1 MQNFSKMVM
10 RVFPALMLGVLQLS
24 LISKA
29 AAQDE
34 IDFVKQVKPILE
46 SHCLEC
52 HGEIE
57 KDGEENDFKISDRDD
72 ALDFIGSDGAE
83 DSDLFYLIVSDD
95 EDEIMP
101 PPEHSKLTEAQI
113 KVLRDWIDQGASWP
127 EDVELVLSTEKPSV
141 PEQEVPPAGD
151 GTEPAKVTQ
160 EDAATDVGK
169 TSDEQVLEVEEANA
183 AKELARQNKQLYN
196 AAGSLHP
203 AAVHLPIGLLLA
215 SGFFAFLSLRG
226 NYVMGDCAYYC
237 LWLGAFGAV
246 AACFSGWWYSPMEHR
261 GAVASLQDLLDTSQ
275 EVFWHR
281 TGGIIIT
288 TFSIILALFARA
300 ARKRDAEDGVSWKF
314 GMILLAVCTGLV
326 GHNGGEMAYP
336 NQYKDLNA
344 VYERFLGDPTKE
356 VTDTKKDTKTDT
368 EMDSD
373 GGSRAREN

>member
-1 MQNFSKMVM
+1 MQDFSKIFM
-10 RVFPALMLGVLQLS
+10 RVFPALLLGVIQLS
-24 LISKA
+24 LISKV

-34 IDFVKQVKPILE
+34 VDFVKQVKPILE

-52 HGEIE
+52 HGETE
-57 KDGEENDFKISDRDD
+57 KDGEENDFRISDRDD

-127 EDVELVLSTEKPSV
+127 EGVELVLSTEAPPV
-141 PEQEVPPAGD
+141 TEPEVPLAGD
-151 GTEPAKVTQ
+151 GAEPAEGSQ
-160 EDAATDVGK
+160 GDATTGVGK
-169 TSDEQVLEVEEANA
+169 TSDEEVFEVEEPDG
-183 AKELARQNKQLYN
+183 AKEAARQTKQLYN

-261 GAVASLQDLLDTSQ
+261 GVVESLQDFLDTSQ

-288 TFSIILALFARA
+288 TFSILLALFARA

-356 VTDTKKDTKTDT
+356 VTDTEKDAVS
-368 EMDSD
+368 EADSND
-373 GGSRAREN
+373 GSRAREN

>member
-1 MQNFSKMVM
+1 MQDFSKIFM
-10 RVFPALMLGVLQLS
+10 RVFPALLLGVVQLS
-24 LISKA
+24 LISEV

-34 IDFVKQVKPILE
+34 VDFVKQVKPILE

-57 KDGEENDFKISDRDD
+57 KDGEENDFRISDRGD

-83 DSDLFYLIVSDD
+83 DSDLFYLVISDD
-95 EDEIMP
+95 EDEVMP

-127 EDVELVLSTEKPSV
+127 EDVELVLSTETP
-141 PEQEVPPAGD
+141 PATEPEVPPTGD
-151 GTEPAKVTQ
+151 GAEPAKGSQ
-160 EDAATDVGK
+160 GNATPGVGK
-169 TSDEQVLEVEEANA
+169 TSDEQVFEVQESDD
-183 AKELARQNKQLYN
+183 AKEAARQTKQLYN

-261 GAVASLQDLLDTSQ
+261 GVVESLQDFLDTSQ

-288 TFSIILALFARA
+288 TFSILLALFARA

-356 VTDTKKDTKTDT
+356 VTDTEKDAGT
-368 EMDSD
+368 EADSND
-373 GGSRAREN
+373 GSRAREN

>member
-1 MQNFSKMVM
+1 MQNFSKIFM
-10 RVFPALMLGVLQLS
+10 RIFPALMLGVLPLLLVS
-24 LISKA
+24 EV

-46 SHCLEC
+46 LHCLEC
-52 HGEIE
+52 HGETE
-57 KDGEENDFKISDRDD
+57 KEGEENDFQISDRDD

-83 DSDLFYLIVSDD
+83 DSDLFYLIVSED
-95 EDEIMP
+95 EDEVMP

-113 KVLRDWIDQGASWP
+113 NVLRDWIDQGADWP
-127 EDVELVLSTEKPSV
+127 EDVELVLNTEAPS
-141 PEQEVPPAGD
+141 PTDPEVPASGD
-151 GTEPAKVTQ
+151 SEEPAKVSQ
-160 EDAATDVGK
+160 EDAGSDVGK
-169 TSDEQVLEVEEANA
+169 TSGEQVLEVEEPDS
-183 AKELARQNKQLYN
+183 AKEIARQKKQLYN

-215 SGFFAFLSLRG
+215 SGLFAFLSLRG

-261 GAVASLQDLLDTSQ
+261 GTVASLQDFLDTSQ

-288 TFSIILALFARA
+288 TFAIILALFARA

-344 VYERFLGDPTKE
+344 VYERFFGDPSQE
-356 VTDTKKDTKTDT
+356 ASDTQTNS
-368 EMDSD
+368 DSD
-373 GGSRAREN
+373 SDLNGGSRAREN

>member
-1 MQNFSKMVM
+1 
-10 RVFPALMLGVLQLS
+10 
-24 LISKA
+24 
-29 AAQDE
+29 
-34 IDFVKQVKPILE
+34 LE
-46 SHCLEC
+46 LHCLEC
-52 HGEIE
+52 HGETE
-57 KDGEENDFKISDRDD
+57 KEGEENDFQISDRDD

-83 DSDLFYLIVSDD
+83 DSDLFYLIVSED
-95 EDEIMP
+95 EDEVMP

-113 KVLRDWIDQGASWP
+113 NVLRDWIDQGADWP
-127 EDVELVLSTEKPSV
+127 EDVELVLNTEAPSSTD
-141 PEQEVPPAGD
+141 PELPASGD
-151 GTEPAKVTQ
+151 GEEPAKVSQ
-160 EDAATDVGK
+160 EDAGSDVGK
-169 TSDEQVLEVEEANA
+169 TSGEQVLEMEEPDSS
-183 AKELARQNKQLYN
+183 KEIARQKKQLYN

-215 SGFFAFLSLRG
+215 SGLFAFLSLRG

-261 GAVASLQDLLDTSQ
+261 GTVTSLQDFLDTSQ

-288 TFSIILALFARA
+288 TFAIILALFARA

-344 VYERFLGDPTKE
+344 VYERFFGDPSKE
-356 VTDTKKDTKTDT
+356 ASDAQTNS
-368 EMDSD
+368 DSD
-373 GGSRAREN
+373 SDSNGGSRAREN

>member
-1 MQNFSKMVM
+1 MQNFPKVFI
-10 RVFPALMLGVLQLS
+10 RVFPTLLIGVIQLS
-24 LISKA
+24 LSSELL
-29 AAQDE
+29 AQNE
-34 IDFVKQVKPILE
+34 INFVKQVKPILQ

-57 KDGEENDFKISDRDD
+57 KDGEENDFRISDRDD

-83 DSDLFYLIVSDD
+83 DSDLFLLIVSDD

-101 PPEHSKLTEAQI
+101 PPEHSKLTKTQV

-127 EDVELVLSTEKPSV
+127 EGVELVVSTDAPPMAEPK
-141 PEQEVPPAGD
+141 VPPAED
-151 GTEPAKVTQ
+151 GTKLAQVSQGAVASGTG
-160 EDAATDVGK
+160 T
-169 TSDEQVLEVEEANA
+169 TSDEQVVDIREPNGAKEEARR
-183 AKELARQNKQLYN
+183 KKQLYN

-237 LWLGAFGAV
+237 LWLGAFGAM

-261 GAVASLQDLLDTSQ
+261 GSVASLQDFLDTSQ

-288 TFSIILALFARA
+288 TFSIILALFAKA

-314 GMILLAVCTGLV
+314 GMILLAICTGLV

-344 VYERFLGDPTKE
+344 VYERFVGDPAGEVPETKSE
-356 VTDTKKDTKTDT
+356 L
-368 EMDSD
+368 
-373 GGSRAREN
+373 N